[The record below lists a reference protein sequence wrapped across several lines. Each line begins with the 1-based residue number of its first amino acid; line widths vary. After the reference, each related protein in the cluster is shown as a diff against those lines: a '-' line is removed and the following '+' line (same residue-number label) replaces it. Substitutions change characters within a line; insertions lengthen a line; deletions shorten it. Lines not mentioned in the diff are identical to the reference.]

1 MKKIPYGRQLI
12 DDLDLKSVAET
23 LKSDFLTTGPKILE
37 FEKAFASYIGSK
49 YAVSVS
55 NGTGALHICALALG
69 VNKTSKVIT
78 TPISFA
84 ASSNCVLYCGG
95 KVQFVDINPDTLTL
109 DLSLVQELLEKSE
122 ENEYDG
128 IIPVNFAGYPIN
140 TEKLRKIA
148 DKYNLWILEDA
159 CHSPGASYKNSEGIQ
174 QYAGNGEYSDLAI
187 FSFHPVKHITSGEG
201 GMITTNDKSLY
212 EKLLMLR
219 SHGIVKDGSTSLQ
232 NHGGWAYDMLELGFN
247 YRLTDFQAA
256 LGLSQLKKA
265 NKWFKRRTEIA
276 NKYDKAFK
284 NTDVVCLNRND
295 GIYNAFHLYIVQV
308 NEREKIYNLLR
319 EENIFTQIH
328 YIPIYKFSYYRK
340 NGYEGISLPHAENYY
355 NRCISLPI
363 YPSLKNDE
371 VDYVIDNVLRACSK
385 IN

>member
-1 MKKIPYGRQLI
+1 MKKIPYGKQLI
-12 DDLDLKSVAET
+12 DDLDLKSVTET
-23 LKSDFLTTGPKILE
+23 LKSDFLTTGPKIVE
-37 FEKAFASYIGSK
+37 FEKDFADYIGSK

-95 KVQFVDINPDTLTL
+95 KVKFVDINPDTLTL
-109 DLSLVQELLEKSE
+109 DLTLLQELLENSE
-122 ENEYDG
+122 EGEYDG

-159 CHSPGASYKNSEGIQ
+159 CHSPGASYENSEGIQ
-174 QYAGNGEYSDLAI
+174 QYSGNGEYSDLAI

-219 SHGIVKDGSTSLQ
+219 SHGIVKNGSTRLQ
-232 NHGGWAYDMLELGFN
+232 NHGGWAYDMVDLGFN

-265 NKWFKRRTEIA
+265 DKWFKRRIEIA

-284 NTDVVCLNRND
+284 NTDIKCLKRSE
-295 GIYNAFHLYIVQV
+295 GIYNAFHLYIIQV
-308 NEREKIYNLLR
+308 NEREKIYNILR
-319 EENIFTQIH
+319 EKNIYTQIH
-328 YIPIYKFSYYRK
+328 YIPTYKFSYYRK
-340 NGYEGISLPHAENYY
+340 NGYEGTSLPHAENYY
-355 NRCISLPI
+355 NRCISLPM
-363 YPSLKNDE
+363 YPALKNDE
-371 VDYVIDNVLRACSK
+371 VDYVIDNVLKVCSK